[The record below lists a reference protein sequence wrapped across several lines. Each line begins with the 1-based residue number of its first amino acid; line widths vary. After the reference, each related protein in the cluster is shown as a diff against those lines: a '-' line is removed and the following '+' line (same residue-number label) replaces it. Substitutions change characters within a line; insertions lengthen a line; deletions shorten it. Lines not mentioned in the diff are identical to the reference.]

1 MKKTWTEKLADPRP
15 HVVKPAPIS
24 IAGMKAGQI
33 MLVPTAKLVDRFI
46 RAIPRGHCID
56 MRALRVAMAR
66 AHDAE
71 VTCPIT
77 MGFHIRTVAEAAWEA
92 VAGGTPV
99 SKVTPVW
106 RVLDAAS
113 PTLAKLSFDVAFIRD
128 QRAREGLDRVA
139 SSPP

>member
-1 MKKTWTEKLADPRP
+1 
-15 HVVKPAPIS
+15 
-24 IAGMKAGQI
+24 
-33 MLVPTAKLVDRFI
+33 
-46 RAIPRGHCID
+46 
-56 MRALRVAMAR
+56 MRAATAR

-92 VAGGTPV
+92 VASGTPI
-99 SKVTPVW
+99 SKVTPIW